1 MKRFSTPRVPA
12 LPALPKPP
20 TPPMPLRSLLSLA
33 AMLLL
38 AACADRAPLRTPA
51 VPDLGAGLRAEI
63 NAQAARTQ
71 AAAPAATAHAA
82 VPPPAAAPPL
92 AAPPPP
98 EPRFDLI
105 VNGANARDVFLSMVA
120 DTRYSMLMHPEVAGT
135 LSVTLRSVTVRE
147 ALESIRDVYGY
158 DFRIEGRRVTVF
170 PATLQMRI
178 FTVNYLTSQRKG
190 RSEVRVS
197 GGGVPQGQGGTSGT
211 SGTSGSNN
219 SNSNGN
225 GGSQGA
231 GSQDGSQI
239 TTSSLSDYWA
249 ETAEALRGMVG
260 KGEGRAVITSP
271 QAGTI
276 AVRAMPDELRQ
287 VEQFLRASRLA
298 IERQVMLEAK
308 IIEVELRDGFQGG
321 IDWSLLKSRVAVGQT
336 SGRAG
341 NALVTN
347 SNGLPT
353 LPAAVAELLV
363 DSLSLPAATGGALG
377 LSLATQG
384 FTAVMSFLETHGDL
398 QVLSSPRV
406 ATLNNQ
412 KAVLKVGLD
421 EYFVTNVSG
430 GTNTPGGNG
439 VAATTTMPT
448 LTLTSFFSGIAL
460 DVTPQIDEANMI
472 TLHLRPSVTSV
483 TEKTKQ
489 IDLGTIGNYRLPL
502 ASSSVN
508 EIDTVVRVQDG
519 NIVAIGGLMQSE
531 SSRRASGL
539 PGSNG
544 NVVTRNL
551 LGNTADSARKKEL
564 VVLIKPTVIRNADDW
579 QRTTDQALASFTDA
593 AQAPQRTIV
602 VNAPPGNS
610 VAPLPAPVSAK
621 TPASAAAP
629 ATQPA
634 APPRSAAVPLA
645 AVTMPV
651 ASYPHR

>member
-1 MKRFSTPRVPA
+1 MKRFSNPRPVA
-12 LPALPKPP
+12 LPALPQ
-20 TPPMPLRSLLSLA
+20 PPMPLRSLLSLA
-33 AMLLL
+33 AVLLL
-38 AACADRAPLRTPA
+38 AACADRPPLRQAT
-51 VPDLGAGLRAEI
+51 VPDLGAELRAEI
-63 NAQAARTQ
+63 NAQAAQAAQTAQAAQAARAQ
-71 AAAPAATAHAA
+71 AAAPAATAQAA

-92 AAPPPP
+92 AAPPPPP

-197 GGGVPQGQGGTSGT
+197 GGGVPQGNGA
-211 SGTSGSNN
+211 GSAG
-219 SNSNGN
+219 SAGN
-225 GGSQGA
+225 GGGQSSN
-231 GSQDGSQI
+231 SQDGSQI
-239 TTSSLSDYWA
+239 TTSSMSDYWT
-249 ETAEALRGMVG
+249 ETAEALRGVVG

-308 IIEVELRDGFQGG
+308 IIEVELRDGFQSG
-321 IDWSLLKSRVAVGQT
+321 IDWSLLKSRAAVGQT

-347 SNGLPT
+347 PNGLPT
-353 LPAAVAELLV
+353 LPAAVAGLLV

-412 KAVLKVGLD
+412 KAVLKVGVD
-421 EYFVTNVSG
+421 EFFVTNVSG

-508 EIDTVVRVQDG
+508 ETDTVVRVQDG

-551 LGNTADSARKKEL
+551 LGNTADSVRKKEL
-564 VVLIKPTVIRNADDW
+564 VVLIKPTIIRNADDW
-579 QRTTDQALASFTDA
+579 QRTTDQALAAFTEA
-593 AQAPQRTIV
+593 AQAPQRTVV
-602 VNAPPGNS
+602 VNAPAPGS
-610 VAPLPAPVSAK
+610 STPALAPPPAPTINPV
-621 TPASAAAP
+621 
-629 ATQPA
+629 
-634 APPRSAAVPLA
+634 APPRATAPLA
-645 AVTMPV
+645 AVTLP
-651 ASYPHR
+651 AAGYHHR

>member
-1 MKRFSTPRVPA
+1 MKRCSTPHG
-12 LPALPKPP
+12 P
-20 TPPMPLRSLLSLA
+20 TPLAPLRGLLSLA
-33 AMLLL
+33 AVLMLT
-38 AACADRAPLRTPA
+38 ACADRPPLRQTT
-51 VPDLGAGLRAEI
+51 VPDLSVQLRAEI
-63 NAQAARTQ
+63 AAQAAK
-71 AAAPAATAHAA
+71 APAAVPAA
-82 VPPPAAAPPL
+82 VAQPAAPPPAAEPPL
-92 AAPPPP
+92 AAPPPPP

-120 DTRYSMLMHPEVAGT
+120 DTRYSMLMHPEVSGT

-158 DFRIEGRRVTVF
+158 DFRIDGRRITVF

-178 FTVNYLTSQRKG
+178 FTVNYLTSQRQG

-197 GGGVPQGQGGTSGT
+197 GGGVPKQSAGTAA
-211 SGTSGSNN
+211 
-219 SNSNGN
+219 
-225 GGSQGA
+225 GGSHAQAQG
-231 GSQDGSQI
+231 GSQDGSQV
-239 TTSSLSDYWA
+239 TTHSHSDYWA

-308 IIEVELRDGFQGG
+308 IIEVELRDGFQRG
-321 IDWSLLKSRVAVGQT
+321 IDWSLLKTRAAVGQT
-336 SGRAG
+336 SGLPG
-341 NALVTN
+341 NALVN
-347 SNGLPT
+347 NANRLPT
-353 LPAAVAELLV
+353 LPAAVAGLLV
-363 DSLSLPAATGGALG
+363 DAVSLPVASGGALG

-384 FTAVMSFLETHGDL
+384 FQAVMGFLETHGDL

-412 KAVLKVGLD
+412 KAVLKVGVD

-483 TEKTKQ
+483 TEKIKQ

-508 EIDTVVRVQDG
+508 ETDTVVRVQDG

-531 SSRRASGL
+531 STRRASGL

-551 LGNTADSARKKEL
+551 LGSTADSARKKEL
-564 VVLIKPTVIRNADDW
+564 VVLIKPTIIRNAEDW
-579 QRTTDQALASFTDA
+579 QRSTDQALASFNEP

-602 VNAPPGNS
+602 LNA
-610 VAPLPAPVSAK
+610 APAG
-621 TPASAAAP
+621 SAAAP
-629 ATQPA
+629 TAPRAAAQPTPAPKPLAEPPATT
-634 APPRSAAVPLA
+634 PPRATLNTTPLA
-645 AVTMPV
+645 TASVPV
-651 ASYPHR
+651 AGHHHR

>member
-1 MKRFSTPRVPA
+1 MKRFSNH
-12 LPALPKPP
+12 P
-20 TPPMPLRSLLSLA
+20 TPGALAPLRTLLSLA
-33 AMLLL
+33 ALLLL
-38 AACADRAPLRTPA
+38 AACADRPPLRQTT
-51 VPDLGAGLRAEI
+51 VPDLGAELRTQIALQAAKAQ
-63 NAQAARTQ
+63 AQAAAAASAAQ
-71 AAAPAATAHAA
+71 AAL
-82 VPPPAAAPPL
+82 PPPVAAPPL
-92 AAPPPP
+92 AAAPPPP

-120 DTRYSMLMHPEVAGT
+120 DSRYSMLMHPEVAGT

-147 ALESIRDVYGY
+147 ALESIRDVYGF
-158 DFRIEGRRVTVF
+158 DFRIDGRRVTVF

-197 GGGVPQGQGGTSGT
+197 GGGVPQGS
-211 SGTSGSNN
+211 SGS
-219 SNSNGN
+219 GAG
-225 GGSQGA
+225 GGSAQNNP
-231 GSQDGSQI
+231 SQNGSQI
-239 TTSSLSDYWA
+239 TTDSLSDYWA
-249 ETAEALRGMVG
+249 ETAEALRGMIG

-308 IIEVELRDGFQGG
+308 IIEVELRDGFQSG
-321 IDWSLLKSRVAVGQT
+321 IDWSLLKTRAAVGQT
-336 SGRAG
+336 SGHVG
-341 NALVTN
+341 NAIVTN
-347 SNGLPT
+347 PNGLPT
-353 LPAAVAELLV
+353 LSAAVAGLLV
-363 DSLSLPAATGGALG
+363 DSVSLPAAAGGALG
-377 LSLATQG
+377 LSLAAQG
-384 FTAVMSFLETHGDL
+384 FQAVMGFLETHGDL

-412 KAVLKVGLD
+412 KAVLKVGVD

-460 DVTPQIDEANMI
+460 DVTPQIDEANII

-508 EIDTVVRVQDG
+508 ETDTVVRVQDG

-531 SSRRASGL
+531 STRRASGL

-551 LGNTADSARKKEL
+551 LGNTADTARKKEL
-564 VVLIKPTVIRNADDW
+564 VVLIKPTIIRNADDW
-579 QRTTDQALASFTDA
+579 QRSTDQALAAFSD
-593 AQAPQRTIV
+593 APQRTIV
-602 VNAPPGNS
+602 VNAATAATTATTAGPAPQ
-610 VAPLPAPVSAK
+610 VVPPLP
-621 TPASAAAP
+621 
-629 ATQPA
+629 QPA
-634 APPRSAAVPLA
+634 APARTAPGPAPLA
-645 AVTMPV
+645 AVA
-651 ASYPHR
+651 ASAVGFHHR